1 MTFEYKN
8 LLQLKSPQNN
18 VASSIVIT
26 EKKKAIQTYHI
37 CQEWDKVN
45 DFTDEPVVQCDVPAV
60 EITSL
65 DDDDHDDC
73 K

>member
-1 MTFEYKN
+1 MTIEYKN

-18 VASSIVIT
+18 VASGIVIT

-37 CQEWDKVN
+37 CQEWDKVK
-45 DFTDEPVVQCDVPAV
+45 DFTDEPVAQCDVPAI

-65 DDDDHDDC
+65 DDDDHGDC

>member
-1 MTFEYKN
+1 MWHQVLWSLKKN
-8 LLQLKSPQNN
+8 
-18 VASSIVIT
+18 
-26 EKKKAIQTYHI
+26 KAIQTYHI

-65 DDDDHDDC
+65 DGDDHDDC